1 MRILWDEPK
10 RLANIDKH
18 EGVDLADVTEEFLG
32 EARLFPAKL
41 GRIAAVGMHKG
52 HLMTAIVEPLGT
64 EAISVISFRY
74 ASKKE
79 RRNYWS

>member
-1 MRILWDEPK
+1 MRIVWDEPK

-18 EGVDLADVTEEFLG
+18 EGVDLADVTEDFLG
-32 EARLFPAKL
+32 EAKFFPPKL

-52 HLMTAIVEPLGT
+52 HLMTAIVKPLGT

-79 RRNYWS
+79 RRSYWS

>member
-1 MRILWDEPK
+1 MRIVWDEPK

-18 EGVDLADVTEEFLG
+18 EGVDLAEVTEEFLS
-32 EARLFPAKL
+32 EAKLFPAKL
-41 GRIAAVGMHKG
+41 GRIAAVGMHNG

-64 EAISVISFRY
+64 EAIAVMSFRS
-74 ASKKE
+74 ASRKE